1 MLAVFERHT
10 GQIARTAA
18 SFIFFCVVVHGASVR
33 AEEPGILNLGD
44 AVVTGFSQLTE
55 PEVLLPPPSTD
66 TVIDETLID
75 LDGTSA
81 HIVNLSAP
89 AYVWD
94 ARAWP
99 AEAVRDF
106 KARDIGQVFGAA
118 LDNSKNPNIYVAASS
133 AYGLHLVAPD
143 ADGDGRP
150 ERLKKGGKDAKWM
163 PGMWGGASAA
173 GGPGSIWKID
183 GTTAEITLFANVL
196 LKGKANAGAGLG
208 NLAFD
213 AAHQQIFVSDLSTGM
228 IHRLGLDGKERDLY
242 DHGVTGRSAAKLDP
256 VAYDETAQ
264 LDITSSDFDSEEPE
278 TWGYADP
285 RRAVWGLAVHDGRL
299 YYAVTGESQIW
310 SVGLDKEA
318 GAFLQDARW
327 EIDVP
332 KKPKNLPVSDILF
345 THKGAMLLAQR
356 GEIKSTYDYANLAN
370 PGKARVYRYWL
381 ENPDDPATLSRWI
394 AEPEEYAVGFDG
406 DNRQTDGGIDLNYG
420 YTSDGYLDPTIC
432 EASLWTTGDNLRLS
446 EPLKDALLPGGPLVI
461 DGVQGMPAGPV
472 KGKNTP
478 PWASYMLDNDPV
490 NTAAEPGSTP
500 FNHSDEK
507 TQGWIGDIAIYRVG
521 CDGGGS
527 GETAGGYWGGAGYT
541 WSDPPYGEDCMPGLD
556 CPPIVECTEEP
567 DCPPPPPRAC
577 IIPRGGFVC
586 DEAIGSWI
594 YTLNADVLP
603 NFNADTLKVTG
614 ITPGLSVSNGP
625 EMGLNLAGNPLQ
637 LAGGTAGQVISLDLC
652 VFNKLAEKSGKPFD
666 CCKTTVTVKIP
677 GQACEKKQ

>member
-285 RRAVWGLAVHDGRL
+285 RRTVWGLAVHDGRL

-327 EIDVP
+327 EIDAP

-345 THKGAMLLAQR
+345 THKGAMILAQR
-356 GEIKSTYDYANLAN
+356 GEIKSTKRGSTAIGWRTRTIPPRPAAGSRSLRNMPSALMATTGRPMAASTSTTATPATVIWTQQFVRPRCGPPATTCASAN
-370 PGKARVYRYWL
+370 P
-381 ENPDDPATLSRWI
+381 
-394 AEPEEYAVGFDG
+394 
-406 DNRQTDGGIDLNYG
+406 
-420 YTSDGYLDPTIC
+420 
-432 EASLWTTGDNLRLS
+432 
-446 EPLKDALLPGGPLVI
+446 
-461 DGVQGMPAGPV
+461 
-472 KGKNTP
+472 
-478 PWASYMLDNDPV
+478 
-490 NTAAEPGSTP
+490 
-500 FNHSDEK
+500 
-507 TQGWIGDIAIYRVG
+507 
-521 CDGGGS
+521 
-527 GETAGGYWGGAGYT
+527 
-541 WSDPPYGEDCMPGLD
+541 
-556 CPPIVECTEEP
+556 
-567 DCPPPPPRAC
+567 
-577 IIPRGGFVC
+577 
-586 DEAIGSWI
+586 
-594 YTLNADVLP
+594 
-603 NFNADTLKVTG
+603 
-614 ITPGLSVSNGP
+614 
-625 EMGLNLAGNPLQ
+625 
-637 LAGGTAGQVISLDLC
+637 
-652 VFNKLAEKSGKPFD
+652 
-666 CCKTTVTVKIP
+666 
-677 GQACEKKQ
+677 